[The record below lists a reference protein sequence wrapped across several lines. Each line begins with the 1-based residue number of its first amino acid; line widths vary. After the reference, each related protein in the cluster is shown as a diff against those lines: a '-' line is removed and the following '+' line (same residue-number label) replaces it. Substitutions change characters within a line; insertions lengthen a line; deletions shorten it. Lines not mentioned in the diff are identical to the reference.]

1 MKIPRSIY
9 DSRKPFAKKYPW
21 DPDKPEGW
29 TYREGINRNGNRY
42 RGYFPPPSSKDVEPI
57 WMQAYWP
64 YGDPEELARQRA
76 ERVRQ
81 RVERNRHGWSRNYS
95 SGDPSIGDALSAM
108 FWGAP
113 NM

>member
-9 DSRKPFAKKYPW
+9 DNRKPFTKKYPW

-81 RVERNRHGWSRNYS
+81 RVERNRSGWSRNYS
-95 SGDPSIGDALSAM
+95 SGDPSTGDALSAM

>member
-9 DSRKPFAKKYPW
+9 DSLKSFTKKYPW

-42 RGYFPPPSSKDVEPI
+42 RGYFPPPSSKNTSPI
-57 WMQAYWP
+57 WLKAYPP
-64 YGDPEELARQRA
+64 YGMPRRTQSD
-76 ERVRQ
+76 
-81 RVERNRHGWSRNYS
+81 GWSRNYS
-95 SGDPSIGDALSAM
+95 SGDPSTGDALSAM